1 MDKSESNDVKE
12 SNEKKKRNKPNL
24 ISRIFICWVCPVLF
38 KGNKRDVEENDLI
51 VPTKQYDSEKLGEK
65 FER

>member
-1 MDKSESNDVKE
+1 MDKSENNNTKE
-12 SNEKKKRNKPNL
+12 SNQEKKRNKPNF

-51 VPTKQYDSEKLGEK
+51 IPTKHYDSEKLGEK
-65 FER
+65 LER